1 MNAQTSSS
9 PAARALRSPRRALL
23 AGLLAIPTCLA
34 AGPAAAQDDAEP
46 AEPVACAIGTGAPR
60 IAIVADVG
68 EFAYDHGR
76 SMAALAGLKST
87 AQAGSGHMLGL
98 TNQSFVIGD
107 DTTKVVTLPQQDGSV
122 CVGFTDGTIT
132 LRLRTSIFVVSEIAP
147 GSCLYEQ
154 VLGHE
159 ERHAKVG
166 RRLFTEFAET
176 LEAGVKE
183 ALTEAPFIRVADP
196 ALAHI
201 KARARLRQIIEPLF
215 RDFRSVY
222 RKRQAIIDTSGE
234 YDRVEETCPGEIKR
248 LTGQ

>member
-1 MNAQTSSS
+1 MKAQAFPS
-9 PAARALRSPRRALL
+9 PAARSLRSPGFALL
-23 AGLLAIPTCLA
+23 ALAIPASLA
-34 AGPAAAQDDAEP
+34 AVPAAAQDDP
-46 AEPVACAIGTGAPR
+46 GTAEPVPCAIDTAAPR
-60 IAIVADVG
+60 ISILADVG
-68 EFAYDHGR
+68 EFAYDHGK
-76 SMAALAGLKST
+76 SIAALAGLKSTT

-98 TNQSFVIGD
+98 TNQSFVIGN
-107 DTTKVVTLPQQDGSV
+107 DTTEVVTLPQQDGSV

-132 LRLRTSIFVVSEIAP
+132 LRLRTSIFVVSEIEP

-166 RRLFTEFAET
+166 RRLFTEFT
-176 LEAGVKE
+176 KKLEAGVKE
-183 ALTEAPFIRVADP
+183 ALAKAPFIKVADP
-196 ALAHI
+196 RLAHI
-201 KARARLRQIIEPLF
+201 KARARMRQIIEPLL